1 MTSPGSIAE
10 ATASTDGRTFRIDA
24 TGSPGYR
31 PGDFVSLTEGDG
43 VGLGLVE
50 AAEVDG
56 RGRLIT
62 SGRIYGAPAS
72 RVSGPGPAVVAPAEP
87 ELVESLLARSGAVL
101 EVGRLASM
109 PGVGAGLLPHRFNR
123 HTFWCGQSG
132 SGKTYALG
140 VLLEELLMHT
150 ELPLIIFDPNADF
163 VHLDQVDPEASGDRV
178 DRLRGR
184 DIRILRAAGQAG
196 DDLLVRFTAMSVTA
210 KAALLR
216 LDPLIDRVEYNT
228 LLHLEDMLAAQ
239 EPGQILPEL
248 RQSTDPEVRSFALRI
263 ENLGLL
269 SWDMWAAGG
278 RAATEI
284 IDTRPAATVLDLGG
298 FTTAEQ
304 PLVVALAVLDELWAR
319 RSERRPVLIV
329 IDEAH
334 NLCSPEAETP
344 LQRMVLERIIQIA
357 AEGQEV
363 RALAPPVD
371 PAALQGARRDHLP
384 VRQPGADADELRAR
398 PRRAR
403 RDPELRAAGP
413 ARRVTVVPPG
423 RGAVRRWVRA
433 RAEHRR
439 DAPQAHRRGRTR
451 RRGACGGLI
460 PSPRIGSSSCTLR
473 AGGPRGG
480 ARRPGPDRGP
490 RGRRRSARRP

>member
-24 TGSPGYR
+24 VDATDAYR
-31 PGDFVSLTEGDG
+31 PGDFVSLTEADG

-56 RGRLIT
+56 GGRLIA

-72 RVSGPGPAVVAPAEP
+72 RAPGPGPTAVAPAEP
-87 ELVESLLARSGAVL
+87 ALVESLLARSGAVL

-163 VHLDQVDPEASGDRV
+163 VHLDQVDPGASGDRV

-184 DIRILRAAGQAG
+184 DIRILRAAGQPG

-248 RQSTDPEVRSFALRI
+248 RQSGDPEVRSFALRI

-298 FTTAEQ
+298 FATAEQ

-357 AEGQEV
+357 AEGRKYGLWLLLSTQRPSKV
-363 RALAPPVD
+363 HAGIISQCDNLALMRMSSERDLDELAATLSFAPPALLAASPSFRQGEALFAGGFA
-371 PAALQGARRDHLP
+371 PAP
-384 VRQPGADADELRAR
+384 S
-398 PRRAR
+398 
-403 RDPELRAAGP
+403 
-413 ARRVTVVPPG
+413 TVVMRSRLTAEGG
-423 RGAVRRWVRA
+423 RDVAV
-433 RAEHRR
+433 
-439 DAPQAHRRGRTR
+439 PLLG
-451 RRGACGGLI
+451 
-460 PSPRIGSSSCTLR
+460 
-473 AGGPRGG
+473 
-480 ARRPGPDRGP
+480 
-490 RGRRRSARRP
+490 